1 MKTIALTL
9 INRDAPA
16 SAGRERPMAAYQT
29 STGTM
34 FVTGGAVDAQRGQ
47 QFTVHR
53 QWANGAITLA
63 GPRSGFTT
71 REQAL
76 AFIQQKDQDGF
87 I

>member
-1 MKTIALTL
+1 MKTIALT
-9 INRDAPA
+9 IVNRNAPA
-16 SAGRERPMAAYQT
+16 LAGRELQMTAYQT

-34 FVTGGAVDAQRGQ
+34 FVASGPDDAQRGQ

-63 GPRSGFTT
+63 GPRDGFAT

-87 I
+87 V

>member
-1 MKTIALTL
+1 
-9 INRDAPA
+9 
-16 SAGRERPMAAYQT
+16 
-29 STGTM
+29 M
-34 FVTGGAVDAQRGQ
+34 FVASGPDDAQRGQ

-63 GPRSGFTT
+63 GPRDGFAT

-87 I
+87 V